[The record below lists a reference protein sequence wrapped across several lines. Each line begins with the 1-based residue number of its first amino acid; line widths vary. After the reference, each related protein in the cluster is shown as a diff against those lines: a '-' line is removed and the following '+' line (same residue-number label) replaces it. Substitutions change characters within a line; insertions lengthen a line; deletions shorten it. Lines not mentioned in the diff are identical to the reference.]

1 MPRNRRL
8 NRSPIDC
15 WLLTGATG
23 LVGRF
28 VLAELLRSGLLVAAL
43 VRDRAAAQA
52 ATRIEESLAPFET
65 EVALLRPRPI
75 VFDLTLPGLGVSEA
89 DRRWLRGKRLGVI
102 HSAASI
108 RFNASSQDDE
118 PYLSNVAGTGNLLEF
133 LRDFEVS
140 CFHYVSTAY
149 VTSRSVGAEV
159 ADLPRKEVA
168 VELGATGGN
177 DYETSKIASE
187 RLILDCAWLQSKT
200 ILRPSIIVGDSQ
212 TGYTSTFHGF
222 YAPLQIAKQV
232 VKLPG
237 GKLLSGAW
245 FRGQLGMK
253 ETDAKNFVPVDW
265 VARAIARVALD
276 SRLHGKIYHLT
287 NPQPVASIDV
297 QTAIV
302 NALTDGIEAGLATAE
317 AHASIPAN
325 FREQLAVYESYFNND
340 PRFDC
345 ANTWAALPDLPCP
358 RIDVDQL
365 TRLGKFA
372 LKANFGWPK
381 PTVNLPSYASV
392 FARLT
397 SDELVECGVGE
408 VAESVQLHALGAGA
422 PHPLRFAQIS
432 GHWRP
437 TAINCPLKEGLVIV
451 GAATDFAFCINGL
464 KTLAELVACGKV
476 LCLGIPARG
485 WPVVLQELDCGLKR
499 TLS

>member
-1 MPRNRRL
+1 M
-8 NRSPIDC
+8 NRSQIDC

-89 DRRWLRGKRLGVI
+89 DRRWLKGKQLGVI

-108 RFNASSQDDE
+108 RFNASSPDDE
-118 PYLSNVAGTGNLLEF
+118 PYLSNVVGTRNLLEF
-133 LRDFEVS
+133 LKDFEVS

-149 VTSRSVGAEV
+149 VTSRSVRADV
-159 ADLPRKEVA
+159 ADLPRQEVA
-168 VELGATGGN
+168 VDFGATGGN
-177 DYETSKIASE
+177 DYETSKITSE
-187 RLILDCAWLQSKT
+187 RLILDYAWLQSKT

-237 GKLLSGAW
+237 GNLLSGAW

-276 SRLHGKIYHLT
+276 DRLHGNIYHLT

-302 NALTDGIEAGLATAE
+302 NALSEGNEAGRTTTE
-317 AHASIPAN
+317 EPASIPAN

-345 ANTWAALPDLPCP
+345 ANTRRALPDLPCP

-381 PTVNLPSYASV
+381 PTVNLPSYASA
-392 FARLT
+392 FERLT
-397 SDELVECGVGE
+397 RAELVECGVGE
-408 VAESVQLHALGAGA
+408 VAESVQMHALGAGA
-422 PHPLRFAQIS
+422 PHPLRFAKIS
-432 GHWRP
+432 GHWQP
-437 TAINCPLKEGLVIV
+437 TASNCPAKNDPVII
-451 GAATDFAFCINGL
+451 GAANDFACCINGMQ
-464 KTLAELVACGKV
+464 TLAELVACGKL
-476 LCLGIPARG
+476 LCLCSPARG
-485 WPVVLQELDCGLKR
+485 WPVVLEEFDSDLKR
-499 TLS
+499 IILK